1 MLKQILLFTLV
12 SQMAYGKFRL
22 LAALGRDMVT
32 TCTIT
37 SFADSM
43 LLALGGFF
51 MSRSM
56 TSIYL

>member
-1 MLKQILLFTLV
+1 
-12 SQMAYGKFRL
+12 MAYGKFRL